1 MGLFRRKPLTPD
13 VIAVETGT
21 REVVVL
27 TAQKKAA
34 ARILRRTLIEQAALE
49 PDDRNSELENV
60 VLDVMIALALAPRA
74 AAEVPVVPG
83 RSS

>member
-1 MGLFRRKPLTPD
+1 MGLFRRKQLTPD

-34 ARILRRTLIEQAALE
+34 ARILRRALVAQSALE
-49 PDDRNSELENV
+49 PDDRNSELEDV
-60 VLDVMIALALAPRA
+60 VLEVMIALALGPRA

-83 RSS
+83 RTS